1 MIKVGILSMQR
12 IYNYGS
18 FLQAYGL
25 KQMLIDLGCE
35 VEFVDYHPG
44 KCLVESSE
52 SVGFKRKISKITETL
67 SYKASFKNK
76 VKFLLYKKNY
86 AGKHYPLLGITEKAN
101 YNPKI
106 DLLVIGSDEVFNCV
120 QSNSN
125 VGFSLDLFG
134 KNNNSQKLIS
144 YAASFGNTTIDKIE
158 KYGIRDILSEC
169 LCKFDR
175 ISVRDNNSG
184 NIVKKLTGNEP
195 EYNLDPVLMYNYI
208 GKCNKI
214 PELSK
219 KEKYLVLYGYSGRF
233 TNKECKQIKE
243 FSKQNN
249 LKIYC
254 IGGVQNA
261 CDKFVDCNAFEV
273 ISYFQNA
280 DYVITDTF
288 HGTILSV
295 ITHRQFVSVVRRNG
309 YGNSEKLVDLLE
321 RLSLND
327 REIAD
332 LSDISSMLL
341 KKIDYCETDKT
352 INIERKKAVDYLK
365 DQIVGVNNDRK

>member
-1 MIKVGILSMQR
+1 M
-12 IYNYGS
+12 
-18 FLQAYGL
+18 
-25 KQMLIDLGCE
+25 
-35 VEFVDYHPG
+35 
-44 KCLVESSE
+44 
-52 SVGFKRKISKITETL
+52 
-67 SYKASFKNK
+67 
-76 VKFLLYKKNY
+76 
-86 AGKHYPLLGITEKAN
+86 
-101 YNPKI
+101 
-106 DLLVIGSDEVFNCV
+106 
-120 QSNSN
+120 
-125 VGFSLDLFG
+125 FG

-365 DQIVGVNNDRK
+365 IKKIAVHVEHA